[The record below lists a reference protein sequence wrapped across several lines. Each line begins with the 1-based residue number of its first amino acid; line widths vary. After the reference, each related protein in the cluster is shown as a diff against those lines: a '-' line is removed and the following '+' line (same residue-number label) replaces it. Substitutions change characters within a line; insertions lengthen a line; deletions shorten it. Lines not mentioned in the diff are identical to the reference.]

1 MSVNIDKVIS
11 VGVANLKKLGYNS
24 LEEWLKDPS
33 HVYIGRDM
41 SYRIKGA
48 NKSKWANPFSAKTYG
63 RVLALQKYR
72 EYLLEND
79 KLMSELTELKGKT
92 LGCWCRI
99 LKDSIPSRD
108 RTLTSSVNEEI
119 CHGDILVELLAKK

>member
-1 MSVNIDKVIS
+1 MNTDKVIS
-11 VGVANLKKLGYNS
+11 VGIANLKKLGYKS
-24 LEEWLKDPS
+24 LEEWLNDPNN
-33 HVYIGRDM
+33 VYIGRDM

-48 NKSKWANPFSAKTYG
+48 NKSKWANPFSAQTYG

-92 LGCWCRI
+92 LGCWCRTV
-99 LKDSIPSRD
+99 KDNVSP
-108 RTLTSSVNEEI
+108 EEI